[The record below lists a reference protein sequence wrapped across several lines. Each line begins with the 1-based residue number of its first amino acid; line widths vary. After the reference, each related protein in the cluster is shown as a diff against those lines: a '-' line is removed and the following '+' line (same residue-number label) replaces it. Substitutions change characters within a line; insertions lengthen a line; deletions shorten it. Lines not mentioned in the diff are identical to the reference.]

1 MKKARKY
8 VIWWLILVILT
19 LFVSVITSHEITF
32 TGLLSTIGGH
42 LAFAVLA
49 SLIPGLVYWLAGKP
63 LSGEEFMAT
72 VSMGWLILAVANLAV
87 M

>member
-1 MKKARKY
+1 MKKTQKY
-8 VIWWLILVILT
+8 GIWWLILLILT
-19 LFVSVITSHEITF
+19 LIVSVITSHELTF

-49 SLIPGLVYWLAGKP
+49 SLLPGLVYWLAGKP
-63 LSGEEFMAT
+63 LNGEEFMAT
-72 VSMGWLILAVANLAV
+72 VTMGWLILAVANLAV